1 MRWYSVKPVFNLKGI
16 QNCFAIGVKISLRL
30 DIVLM
35 YIRTSHKFHEIAPS
49 LFMSSG
55 GVRDA
60 AEVHAEALIKRR
72 SLQYLI

>member
-1 MRWYSVKPVFNLKGI
+1 
-16 QNCFAIGVKISLRL
+16 
-30 DIVLM
+30 M
-35 YIRTSHKFHEIAPS
+35 YIRTSHKFHEIASS

-60 AEVHAEALIKRR
+60 AEVQAEALIKRK